1 MYFEVLQQHFRNAGG
16 FGVVVA
22 LAGVQRALSRSMQR
36 PETALQVSLFDRQ
49 KNKIEL
55 NDNGRMAVEYAG
67 RIVGEARDMA
77 ARIQAFDRSRRTIL
91 VGSCAPAPLWEI
103 SQVLAD
109 LYPDRTIA
117 SEMRENQVL
126 LEGLRD
132 GVYQL
137 IILPHPV
144 EEAGITCA
152 KYGEEH
158 LFFSLPP
165 AHPLSGSK
173 ALYMKALNGE
183 TMLLRNRLGFWREMA
198 VRKMPDTRFLEQEDV
213 AFNELMQFSAMP
225 SFYNGRRAP
234 AGGKPQKPHQHPD
247 FGRRGKR
254 DLLLPLP
261 TGRRHRPAQLF
272 PRDRR
277 GFGCILKCEV
287 IQRQKRTGAGK
298 CFPAPVLLL
307 P

>member
-1 MYFEVLQQHFRNAGG
+1 MHFEVSQQHFRNAGG

-22 LAGVQRALSRSMQR
+22 LAGVQHALSRSMQR
-36 PETALQVSLFDRQ
+36 LETALQVSLFDRQ

-55 NDNGRMAVEYAG
+55 NDNGQMAVEYAG

-144 EEAGITCA
+144 
-152 KYGEEH
+152 GEEH

-213 AFNELMQFSAMP
+213 AFNELVQFSALP
-225 SFYNGRRAP
+225 SFTTDVALRREGSPKNRINIPILDEEANVTYYC
-234 AGGKPQKPHQHPD
+234 
-247 FGRRGKR
+247 
-254 DLLLPLP
+254 LS
-261 TGRRHRPAQLF
+261 RPAAGTDLRSF
-272 PRDRR
+272 FR
-277 GFGCILKCEV
+277 GIG
-287 IQRQKRTGAGK
+287 GDSDASSNGK
-298 CFPAPVLLL
+298 
-307 P
+307 